1 MSRLTLRIFG
11 MDCAACAPQLRRT
24 LLRQAGV
31 KRADVQYAGGR
42 AILEVD
48 DEALQLS
55 ALESAVTRAG
65 FALPI
70 EQVRLGFSE
79 EVGAKTALEKLAA
92 LPSVKSAAQE
102 GEALC
107 LFLYPVGTSAGPA
120 ADHSRNAFRRS
131 AMGQRRRNP

>member
-1 MSRLTLRIFG
+1 MSRLMLRIFG

-31 KRADVQYAGGR
+31 KRAEVQYAGGR

-48 DEALQLS
+48 DEALQLPT
-55 ALESAVTRAG
+55 LESAVTRAG

-70 EQVRLGFSE
+70 EQVRLNFSE
-79 EVGAKTALEKLAA
+79 EADAKAALGKLTA

-107 LFLYPVGTSAGPA
+107 LFLYPVGTTAQ
-120 ADHSRNAFRRS
+120 DR
-131 AMGQRRRNP
+131 